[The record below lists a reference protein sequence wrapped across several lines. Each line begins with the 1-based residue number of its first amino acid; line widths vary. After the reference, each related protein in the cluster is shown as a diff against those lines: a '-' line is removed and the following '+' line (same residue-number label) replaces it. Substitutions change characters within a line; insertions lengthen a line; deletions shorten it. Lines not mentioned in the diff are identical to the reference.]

1 MSPSLAL
8 ANALL
13 YGFIAYM
20 LYRLVEARRRYHS
33 QPPLRL
39 AGRLADLVAR
49 GGRRLATTIGERYA
63 LWLAKRRL
71 PFVRAKLVEQ
81 AEAARARDHFLGP
94 ASCRRVAPGR
104 WAWCVRC
111 LAPHCG
117 RELIVYETVSL
128 DASGVRRRFDA
139 EGALYADHGPC
150 PDRPL

>member
-20 LYRLVEARRRYHS
+20 LYRLVEARRRYHG

-39 AGRLADLVAR
+39 AGRLTDLVAHV
-49 GGRRLATTIGERYA
+49 GRRLVTTSGERYA

-71 PFVRAKLVEQ
+71 PYVRTKLVEQ
-81 AEAARARDHFLGP
+81 AKTAHAHGHFLGP
-94 ASCRRVAPGR
+94 AVCRRIAPGR
-104 WAWCVRC
+104 WAWRVHC

-117 RELIVYETVSL
+117 QELVIYETVSL

-139 EGALYADHGPC
+139 EGALYANQGPC
-150 PDRPL
+150 TDRPL